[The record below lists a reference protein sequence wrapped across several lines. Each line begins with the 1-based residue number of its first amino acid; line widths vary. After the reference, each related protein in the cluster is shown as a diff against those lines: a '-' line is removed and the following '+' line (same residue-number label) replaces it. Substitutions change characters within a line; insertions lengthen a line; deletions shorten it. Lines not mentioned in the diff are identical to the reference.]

1 MVRPTQPLPVK
12 SNAQYWPIAICNF
25 PVVFVFFDEG
35 ETESESSNVDEE
47 SDIEDKG
54 EELRF
59 DKALKMYTYMQEL
72 SDLQEC

>member
-1 MVRPTQPLPVK
+1 MVRPTQPLSLQ
-12 SNAQYWPIAICNF
+12 SNAQFWPIAICNF

-54 EELRF
+54 EELSF